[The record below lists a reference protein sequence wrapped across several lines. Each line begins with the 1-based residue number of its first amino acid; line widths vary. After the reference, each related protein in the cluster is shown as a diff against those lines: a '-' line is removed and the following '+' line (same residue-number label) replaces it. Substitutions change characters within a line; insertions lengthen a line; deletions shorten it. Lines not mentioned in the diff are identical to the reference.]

1 MLFNSY
7 EFILMFLPVA
17 FLVYFLLQRRNWAVI
32 ANSWLMLAS
41 LFFYAWW
48 NTEYL
53 PLIIISI
60 LVNYVLGQI
69 LNRDMVVRRKTALFL
84 GIVFNLYLLSY
95 YKYAGFFIDNL
106 NKLADTNVTV
116 PSVILPLGISFFTF
130 TQIAY
135 LVDSYREQA
144 REYSFINYGLF
155 VTFFPHLL
163 AGPIIQ
169 HKEIMP
175 QFSDPQKRKLDFAS
189 LAPGLFLFFIGL
201 GKKVYIADTFA
212 IWANQGFDQALIL
225 SCPEAWITSLS
236 YTLQLY
242 FDFSAYTDMAI
253 GAAMLFNIDLPVNFF
268 SPYKSVNIQE
278 FWRRWHITL
287 GRFFRD
293 YVYIPCGGSR
303 TGELTTYF
311 NLLMTFFLV
320 GLWHGAGWNFIL
332 WGCMHGAAL
341 MVHRLWTKTKI
352 KIPRILSWFLTFNF
366 VNLAWV
372 FFRAADWSGA
382 VQIIQS
388 MFGFSGFSWSGQ
400 LTGWEFVNRFII
412 SWGFNEN
419 SGYALQM
426 LLCLGC
432 GIIAVTAGKNSIQ
445 MKDSFKPGII
455 NAGLII

>member
-1 MLFNSY
+1 M
-7 EFILMFLPVA
+7 
-17 FLVYFLLQRRNWAVI
+17 
-32 ANSWLMLAS
+32 ANGWLMLAS

-60 LVNYVLGQI
+60 LVNYTIGQVLNRAMITHRKAALVLGVI
-69 LNRDMVVRRKTALFL
+69 
-84 GIVFNLYLLSY
+84 FNLSLLSY

-106 NKLADTNVTV
+106 NKLADADVTI
-116 PSVILPLGISFFTF
+116 PSIILPLGISFFTF

-144 REYSFINYGLF
+144 KDYSFINYGLF

-175 QFSDPQKRKLDFAS
+175 QFSNPQKRRLNFTS
-189 LAPGLFLFFIGL
+189 LAPGIFLFFIGL
-201 GKKVYIADTFA
+201 GKKVYLADTFA
-212 IWANQGFDQALIL
+212 VWADQGFEQVLAL
-225 SCPEAWITSLS
+225 SCGEAWITSLS

-242 FDFSAYTDMAI
+242 FDFSAYTDMAL
-253 GAAMLFNIDLPVNFF
+253 GAAMLFNIDLPINFF
-268 SPYKSVNIQE
+268 SPYKAVNIQD

-293 YVYIPCGGSR
+293 YFYIPCGGSR
-303 TGELTTYF
+303 KSELNTYF
-311 NLLMTFFLV
+311 NLLTTFFLV
-320 GLWHGAGWNFIL
+320 GLWHGAGWTFVL

-341 MVHRLWTKTKI
+341 MVHRLWAKTKI
-352 KIPRILSWFLTFNF
+352 KMPLVLSWFITFNF

-372 FFRAADWSGA
+372 FFRAADGA
-382 VQIIQS
+382 SAVKIIKS
-388 MFGFSGFSWSGQ
+388 MFGFNSFYWSGHF
-400 LTGWEFVNRFII
+400 TAWEFINRFIV

-419 SGYALQM
+419 SGYILQI
-426 LLCLGC
+426 LLCLGG
-432 GIIAVTAGKNSIQ
+432 GIMAAAIGKNSIQ
-445 MKDSFKPGII
+445 MKDSFKPSLI
-455 NAGLII
+455 NAGLIIAVAVICILSLTKVTEFLYFNF